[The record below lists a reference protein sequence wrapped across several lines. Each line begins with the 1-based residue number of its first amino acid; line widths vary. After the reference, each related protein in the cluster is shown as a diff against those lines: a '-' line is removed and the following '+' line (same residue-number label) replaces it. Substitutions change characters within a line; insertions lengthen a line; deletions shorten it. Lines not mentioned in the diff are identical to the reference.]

1 LSISTATLPASR
13 PDAMTPTAVDPAPI
27 GLGIAG
33 LGMAGAVMVQAA
45 AAHGRYV
52 LRAAADP
59 HPAPRAAFARDFN
72 ASVYDDIGALCADPA
87 VEVVYIATPHQF
99 HAPHAILAAEHG
111 KHIILEKPMA
121 LTLADCDAIIAA
133 AERAGVYLIVGHT
146 HAFDPAVRIMRDIVV
161 CGALGRLG
169 TIHSFNYTNFLY
181 RPRRPEELDTA
192 QGGGI
197 LFNQVPHQ
205 IDMVRL
211 LAGGLARSVRAQVTA
226 LDPARP
232 TEGSCAALLQ
242 FENGAAASLVY
253 SGYDYFDSDE
263 WHFGVGERGALKA
276 IDHGAARRALMKVTD
291 EAGARAETFA
301 YGSSKPDLPPHQP
314 HFGIT
319 IVTCEKG
326 ELRASADGLIRYD
339 QSGPMKINIDRGI
352 GMPGRREVLDDMSR
366 ALRLHMRPTHDG
378 RWGKATLEVALA
390 MLQSAREGREIML
403 EHQVAVPKKRPAVE
417 EDGNAQWRIEA
428 RIADWPARGVYAKD

>member
-1 LSISTATLPASR
+1 MAAPPGPA
-13 PDAMTPTAVDPAPI
+13 DPAPRTGPPI

-45 AAHGRYV
+45 AAHDGYV

-72 ASVYDDIGALCADPA
+72 AAVYDDVRALCADPA

-111 KHIILEKPMA
+111 KHVILEKPMA

-133 AERAGVYLIVGHT
+133 ADRNHVHLVVGHT
-146 HAFDPAVRIMRDIVV
+146 HGFDPAVHVMRLLIAS
-161 CGALGRLG
+161 GALGRLG
-169 TIHSFNYTNFLY
+169 MIHSFNYTNFLY

-205 IDMVRL
+205 IDIVRL
-211 LAGGLARSVRAQVTA
+211 LAGGLVRSVRAQTTA

-242 FENGAAASLVY
+242 FENGAAASLIY

-263 WHFGVGERGALKA
+263 WHFGIGERGTPKT
-276 IDHGAARRALMKVTD
+276 IDHGAARRALMKNTD
-291 EAGARAETFA
+291 EVRARTETFA
-301 YGSSKPDLPPHQP
+301 YGSSIAGLPAHQP

-319 IVTCEKG
+319 IVTCEKA
-326 ELRASADGLIRYD
+326 ELRASADGLIKYD
-339 QSGPMKINIDRGI
+339 NMGAMKINIERGPGI
-352 GMPGRREVLDDMSR
+352 PGRRQVLDEMGR
-366 ALRLHMRPTHDG
+366 ALRLGLRPTHDG

-390 MLQSAREGREIML
+390 ILRSAQERREIAL
-403 EHQVAVPKKRPAVE
+403 EHQVAVIE
-417 EDGNAQWRIEA
+417 EEIAPDESENGEGRIEA
-428 RIADWPARGVYAKD
+428 RIVDWPAAGIYAKD